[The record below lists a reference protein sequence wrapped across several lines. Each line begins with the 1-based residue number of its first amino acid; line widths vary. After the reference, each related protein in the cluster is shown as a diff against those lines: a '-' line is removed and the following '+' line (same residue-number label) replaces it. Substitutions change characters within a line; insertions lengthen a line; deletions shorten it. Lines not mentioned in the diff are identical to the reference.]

1 MKKIISYEKDI
12 LFKTKIGEICSIS
25 LEHDFTV
32 DDGFLK
38 GEFILEGD
46 YKPNGLS
53 LNRESFNYHLPLEY
67 ELEQTVDISTLSYD
81 IDNFEYTVED
91 DCLSVYID
99 FGIRYDEIKIE
110 PNIPEITEEDLNKDL
125 EEEIEVCEEK
135 ETREE
140 NLKEQEEPKE
150 ELKEEEPK
158 KEKLEEV
165 DFDIVLDDEVVPKED
180 EIRLEKEEEDMIV
193 ESTLETDEFITYHVH
208 IVREGDTLD
217 SIASKY
223 GCTIDLIKEYNDIET
238 LEIKN
243 KLIIPDIKDE

>member
-12 LFKTKIGEICSIS
+12 LFKTNIGEVCSIS

-67 ELEQTVDISTLSYD
+67 ELEKNVDIGTLSYD

-99 FGIRYDEIKIE
+99 FGIRYDELKIE
-110 PNIPEITEEDLNKDL
+110 PNIPEITEEELNEDLSEEEEVSRNL
-125 EEEIEVCEEK
+125 EEDDSVEEEK
-135 ETREE
+135 KSLE
-140 NLKEQEEPKE
+140 N
-150 ELKEEEPK
+150 
-158 KEKLEEV
+158 EKLEEV
-165 DFDIVLDDEVVPKED
+165 NFDIVLDDISGDNTKKID
-180 EIRLEKEEEDMIV
+180 DRLESEDEDMIL

-208 IVREGDTLD
+208 IVREGDTME
-217 SIASKY
+217 SIAAKY
-223 GCTIDLIKEYNDIET
+223 GCTIDLIKEYNNTET
-238 LEIKN
+238 LEIKS
-243 KLIIPDIKDE
+243 KLIIPDLGDE

>member
-67 ELEQTVDISTLSYD
+67 ELEKNADVGTLSYD

-110 PNIPEITEEDLNKDL
+110 PNIPEITEEDLNKDI
-125 EEEIEVCEEK
+125 EEEIEVQERSEEAPEEYEEIKEK
-135 ETREE
+135 EDT
-140 NLKEQEEPKE
+140 
-150 ELKEEEPK
+150 K
-158 KEKLEEV
+158 KEKLEEI
-165 DFDIVLDDEVVPKED
+165 DFDIVLEDGVLPTSDEV
-180 EIRLEKEEEDMIV
+180 RLEKEEEDMIV

-217 SIASKY
+217 SIANKY
-223 GCTIDLIKEYNDIET
+223 GCTIDLIKEYNNVET
-238 LEIKN
+238 LEIKS

>member
-67 ELEQTVDISTLSYD
+67 ELEKNADVGTLSYD

-110 PNIPEITEEDLNKDL
+110 PNIPEITEEDLNKDI
-125 EEEIEVCEEK
+125 EEEIEVQERSEEVPEEYEEIKEK
-135 ETREE
+135 EDT
-140 NLKEQEEPKE
+140 
-150 ELKEEEPK
+150 K

-165 DFDIVLDDEVVPKED
+165 DFDIVLEDEVLPTSD
-180 EIRLEKEEEDMIV
+180 EVRLEKEEEDMIV

-217 SIASKY
+217 SIANKY
-223 GCTIDLIKEYNDIET
+223 GCTIDLIKEYNNVET
-238 LEIKN
+238 LEIKS